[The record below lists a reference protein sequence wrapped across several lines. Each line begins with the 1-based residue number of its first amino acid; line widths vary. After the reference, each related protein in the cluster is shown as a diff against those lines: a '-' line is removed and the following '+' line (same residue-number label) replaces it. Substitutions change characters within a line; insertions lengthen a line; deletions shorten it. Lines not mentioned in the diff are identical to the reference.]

1 MWREK
6 YKALSRELENT
17 RRKMND
23 QAEEEIQDLMNQKR
37 IAEKAVR
44 QLKFY
49 FHSGTFLVSSFV
61 FCCGWN

>member
-1 MWREK
+1 MWQEK

-44 QLKFY
+44 QRINNY
-49 FHSGTFLVSSFV
+49 HCRTYTVSSFIL
-61 FCCGWN
+61 CCE